1 MYETIDSTQK
11 QCYYVPTTEQRQ
23 QDAVKQ
29 HPATDRRRVRRQ
41 ENEQAFG
48 KTVDRTNVL
57 V

>member
-1 MYETIDSTQK
+1 MIR
-11 QCYYVPTTEQRQ
+11 CYYVPTTEQRQ

-41 ENEQAFG
+41 ENEQVFD

-57 V
+57 I